1 MKPKGKLTLFGK
13 GISPDDIIQGGVGNC
28 WFMAAAS
35 AVAGVDPGLVKKA
48 FHNTSNQLNAAG
60 IYAVDLYTL
69 GVPHT
74 VVVDDFIPRSVSDDG
89 NSAAIFAYVGLDQ
102 SLWGAIL
109 EKAFAKMVGN
119 YMH

>member
-13 GISPDDIIQGGVGNC
+13 GISPDDVIQGGVGNC

-48 FHNTSNQLNAAG
+48 FLNTSNQLNAAG
-60 IYAVDLYTL
+60 IYAVDIYTL

-74 VVVDDFIPRSVSDDG
+74 IVVDDYLPRWLNENDTMA
-89 NSAAIFAYVGLDQ
+89 NIFANVGADQ
-102 SLWGAIL
+102 SIWGPIL
-109 EKAFAKMVGN
+109 EKAFAKQ
-119 YMH
+119 